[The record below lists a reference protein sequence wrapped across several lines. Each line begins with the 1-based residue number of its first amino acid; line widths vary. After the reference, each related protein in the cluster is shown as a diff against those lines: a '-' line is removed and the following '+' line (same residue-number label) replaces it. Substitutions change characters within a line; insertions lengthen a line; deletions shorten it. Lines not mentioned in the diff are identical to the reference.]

1 MTAFFEIIL
10 LTSSVTSFVLMTLC
24 MFVLYFY
31 TIPKS
36 AENFAIHNSI
46 YVGYEDNEELL
57 VRFTMITTVL
67 NILLS
72 TINVVMCIS
81 AVLVVPCLCMLVYTS
96 IFIIFYTCFR
106 LYKNYTDKI
115 CRVLSFIS
123 LNTKKYDS
131 NVVLALFSNKSTRL
145 MLIKTFI
152 EPLNN
157 LLITAKSFNTKE
169 KKMKFYEEVVEV
181 KIDEFVNAMQDKY
194 NKLKLQDESVIDAFK
209 KRI

>member
-1 MTAFFEIIL
+1 MTTFFEIIL
-10 LTSSVTSFVLMTLC
+10 ITSGVTSFVLMTLC
-24 MFVLYFY
+24 MLVLYFY
-31 TIPKS
+31 TIPKN
-36 AENFAIHNSI
+36 AEDFAIHNSV

-57 VRFTMITTVL
+57 VRFTTITTVL

-72 TINVVMCIS
+72 TINVVMHIS

-96 IFIIFYTCFR
+96 IYIIFYTCFR

-115 CRVLSFIS
+115 CRILSFIR

-131 NVVLALFSNKSTRL
+131 KVVLALFSNKDTRST
-145 MLIKTFI
+145 LIKTFI

-181 KIDEFVNAMQDKY
+181 KIDEFVNAMQDEY

>member
-10 LTSSVTSFVLMTLC
+10 ITSNVTAFVLMTLC
-24 MFVLYFY
+24 VLVLYFY

-36 AENFAIHNSI
+36 AENFAIHNSV

-57 VRFTMITTVL
+57 IRFTAITTVL

-72 TINVVMCIS
+72 TINIVMRIS
-81 AVLVVPCLCMLVYTS
+81 AVLVVPCLCMLAYTT
-96 IFIIFYTCFR
+96 IFAILYTCLK
-106 LYKNYTDKI
+106 LYKSYTDKI
-115 CRVLSFIS
+115 CRVFSFIK

-131 NVVLALFSNKSTRL
+131 KVVLALFSNKSTRST
-145 MLIKTFI
+145 LIKAFI

-181 KIDEFVNAMQDKY
+181 KIDEFVNAMQDEY